1 MGEHSQH
8 FESKLFSQW
17 LVGWK
22 EDPRIDFKAQIIRL
36 VDERGQRDDKKKFE
50 LAKDL
55 IAFAN
60 IARRIGQPCWIAF
73 GIEEGK
79 KLSDVRGQYPQRK
92 PDWHNPNKS
101 LAELQADEVEMPYRN
116 VARDW
121 VEPEPN
127 IQLEYGEIDGF
138 FVSYLQINPEYPE
151 KPYCL
156 KRDYGKYKKGT
167 VFVRRGSATVEVTPA
182 EAKNLL
188 PARKVAYLTR
198 EDWKEVV
205 ERARINSEQFYNL
218 AITFPLLDL
227 EGNSVL
233 ETILERL
240 QKGKKITVL
249 VGNAGQ
255 GKTTI
260 INALAWELADK
271 FRPEGLRRY
280 YAETDIFKD
289 SLSVVED
296 LEVVPTVP
304 LPIKMELRKALR
316 DLSTFEVELLK
327 SMLGTIPHDRELQH
341 YWRIPGSH
349 WILLLDGVDE
359 IHEWEFFAEHLQ
371 NWLER
376 LPDNVQVVI
385 SSRPYAIASI
395 SDEVHLAPLDKN
407 QALSL
412 IKTKL
417 FDKFPEI
424 AQESYQEIHD
434 YLCAEEK
441 VFDLLHTPRCVD
453 GFLGFWLENYIPTTI
468 DSDYP
473 LPITKSS
480 VTNPSSIFL
489 DNEASEPRVEIQGI
503 NPQDLFGEESVD
515 RFVSDQNPD
524 TLVQDEGSNQN
535 EKDETVPSIAVVL
548 THITEYVYRE
558 EENRQLGRWG
568 KRVRDRVDEALE
580 ELQRTAWNKDWDTDM
595 FTVRQMNPKA
605 RSLNEYIG
613 FIKKSEQRS
622 KYRYISI
629 FFQSF
634 CAAWFAADFLQ
645 GQEEK
650 IKRHLFKR
658 REISST
664 KQVLKLLNQL
674 LQANNRSQISINL
687 GGSL

>member
-1 MGEHSQH
+1 
-8 FESKLFSQW
+8 
-17 LVGWK
+17 
-22 EDPRIDFKAQIIRL
+22 
-36 VDERGQRDDKKKFE
+36 
-50 LAKDL
+50 
-55 IAFAN
+55 
-60 IARRIGQPCWIAF
+60 
-73 GIEEGK
+73 
-79 KLSDVRGQYPQRK
+79 
-92 PDWHNPNKS
+92 
-101 LAELQADEVEMPYRN
+101 
-116 VARDW
+116 
-121 VEPEPN
+121 
-127 IQLEYGEIDGF
+127 
-138 FVSYLQINPEYPE
+138 
-151 KPYCL
+151 
-156 KRDYGKYKKGT
+156 
-167 VFVRRGSATVEVTPA
+167 
-182 EAKNLL
+182 
-188 PARKVAYLTR
+188 
-198 EDWKEVV
+198 
-205 ERARINSEQFYNL
+205 
-218 AITFPLLDL
+218 
-227 EGNSVL
+227 
-233 ETILERL
+233 
-240 QKGKKITVL
+240 
-249 VGNAGQ
+249 
-255 GKTTI
+255 
-260 INALAWELADK
+260 
-271 FRPEGLRRY
+271 
-280 YAETDIFKD
+280 
-289 SLSVVED
+289 
-296 LEVVPTVP
+296 
-304 LPIKMELRKALR
+304 
-316 DLSTFEVELLK
+316 
-327 SMLGTIPHDRELQH
+327 
-341 YWRIPGSH
+341 
-349 WILLLDGVDE
+349 
-359 IHEWEFFAEHLQ
+359 
-371 NWLER
+371 
-376 LPDNVQVVI
+376 
-385 SSRPYAIASI
+385 
-395 SDEVHLAPLDKN
+395 LDKN

-473 LPITKSS
+473 LPITKSI

-650 IKRHLFKR
+650 IKRHLFRR